1 MVPPAPEIFFTTMGW
16 GQSLFLRIES
26 WKIRTNTS
34 LPPPAA
40 KGTITV
46 IGLLGKVSSADK
58 QRFEKTL
65 PTS

>member
-1 MVPPAPEIFFTTMGW
+1 MGW

-65 PTS
+65 PTN